1 MDGLEIACVVN
12 NVLKV
17 VGVGVDLDVGWEDTG
32 VDVEVDSGTK
42 SGRSVVIE
50 DGSIG
55 LFPDPDPDSST
66 VVATNGAEVTASVV
80 LTGWGN
86 STGNTIS
93 RFWLQKSPSS
103 QQA

>member
-17 VGVGVDLDVGWEDTG
+17 VGVGGDLDVGREDTG

-42 SGRSVVIE
+42 SGRSVVIK
-50 DGSIG
+50 DGSRG
-55 LFPDPDPDSST
+55 LFPDPDPNSST
-66 VVATNGAEVTASVV
+66 VVATNGAEVTASV

-93 RFWLQKSPSS
+93 RFWLHKSPSS

>member
-1 MDGLEIACVVN
+1 MDGLKIACVVN

-17 VGVGVDLDVGWEDTG
+17 VEVGGDLDVGWEDTG

-42 SGRSVVIE
+42 SGRSVVIK
-50 DGSIG
+50 DGSRG

-66 VVATNGAEVTASVV
+66 VVATNGAEVTAS
-80 LTGWGN
+80 GWGN

-93 RFWLQKSPSS
+93 RFWLHKSPSS

>member
-17 VGVGVDLDVGWEDTG
+17 VGVGGDLDVGREDTG

-50 DGSIG
+50 DGSRG
-55 LFPDPDPDSST
+55 LFPDPDPNSST

-80 LTGWGN
+80 LS
-86 STGNTIS
+86 STGKTIS
-93 RFWLQKSPSS
+93 RFWLHKLPSS